1 MSILCTSFTLHS
13 NNKMHYLARTMDFGF
28 ELDGRPVVIPRN
40 YVWALQLGGEY
51 KTKFGFVGTGKN
63 VGNYIVADGMNE
75 KGLAMAELY
84 FLNEAIYNE
93 QQDPNL
99 LNLAPHEFIMW
110 VLGELSSIQEL
121 KERINEVNIVNV
133 ETELLS
139 TVIPLHF
146 IVTDRTGETVVI
158 ENNTGK
164 LDIKNNPVGVMTNS
178 PDLGWHLKNLNNYL
192 SLQPTNFS
200 NKEIDGYE
208 IKPMGQGSG
217 TVGLPGGY
225 SSPERFVRTVYN
237 RSHTISGVSK
247 EENINAIFH
256 ILDGVTIPKGVVVKD
271 DGAIDYTQYRAI
283 LDVSELKYYFN
294 PYENQ
299 SVYSVTL
306 DEQLLNLNEPKEFN
320 FSTNFD
326 IKELN

>member
-1 MSILCTSFTLHS
+1 
-13 NNKMHYLARTMDFGF
+13 
-28 ELDGRPVVIPRN
+28 
-40 YVWALQLGGEY
+40 
-51 KTKFGFVGTGKN
+51 
-63 VGNYIVADGMNE
+63 
-75 KGLAMAELY
+75 MAELY

-93 QQDPNL
+93 QQEPNL

-164 LDIKNNPVGVMTNS
+164 LEIKNNPVGVMTNS

-192 SLQPTNFS
+192 SLQTTNFS

-225 SSPERFVRTVYN
+225 SSPEKFVRTVYN

-247 EENINAIFH
+247 EGNINAIFP
-256 ILDGVTIPKGVVVKD
+256 ILGGVTIPKGVVVKD

-283 LDVSELKYYFN
+283 LDVSELKYHFN

-326 IKELN
+326 IKKLN

>member
-1 MSILCTSFTLHS
+1 MISWLKAILNRWDVSILCTSITLHS

-40 YVWALQLGGEY
+40 YVCLLQLGGEY

-75 KGLAMAELY
+75 KGLAIAELY
-84 FLNEAIYNE
+84 FLNEAIYNK
-93 QQDPNL
+93 QQEPDL

-164 LDIKNNPVGVMTNS
+164 LEIKNNPVGVMTNS

-208 IKPMGQGSG
+208 IK
-217 TVGLPGGY
+217 
-225 SSPERFVRTVYN
+225 F
-237 RSHTISGVSK
+237 K
-247 EENINAIFH
+247 
-256 ILDGVTIPKGVVVKD
+256 
-271 DGAIDYTQYRAI
+271 
-283 LDVSELKYYFN
+283 
-294 PYENQ
+294 
-299 SVYSVTL
+299 
-306 DEQLLNLNEPKEFN
+306 LNV
-320 FSTNFD
+320 
-326 IKELN
+326 I